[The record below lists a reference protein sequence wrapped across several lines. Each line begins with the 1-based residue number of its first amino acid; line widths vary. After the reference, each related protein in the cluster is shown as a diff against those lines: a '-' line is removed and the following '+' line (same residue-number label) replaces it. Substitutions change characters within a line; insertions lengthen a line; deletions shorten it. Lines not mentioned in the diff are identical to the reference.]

1 MTVGS
6 WKNGR
11 DKVFVG
17 GMVRENMDISESSIM
32 KMADE
37 KMYENKRI
45 QDREPKARGGIM
57 NSDLMKNKEV
67 HENKNTDLQR
77 NELDKISESGVITG
91 KRKILIIEDNK
102 LNQEMLGG

>member
-17 GMVRENMDISESSIM
+17 GMVRESVDISESSIM

-45 QDREPKARGGIM
+45 QDREPKARGG
-57 NSDLMKNKEV
+57 E
-67 HENKNTDLQR
+67 
-77 NELDKISESGVITG
+77 
-91 KRKILIIEDNK
+91 
-102 LNQEMLGG
+102 

>member
-1 MTVGS
+1 
-6 WKNGR
+6 
-11 DKVFVG
+11 
-17 GMVRENMDISESSIM
+17 
-32 KMADE
+32 
-37 KMYENKRI
+37 
-45 QDREPKARGGIM
+45 M

-102 LNQEMLGG
+102 LNQEMLRMILEDKYDIITAEDGEIGLEILQQKY